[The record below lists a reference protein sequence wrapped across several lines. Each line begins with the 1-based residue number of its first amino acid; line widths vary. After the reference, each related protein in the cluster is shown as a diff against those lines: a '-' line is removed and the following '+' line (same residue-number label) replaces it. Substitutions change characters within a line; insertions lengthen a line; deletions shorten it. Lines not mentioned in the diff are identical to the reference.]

1 MPNWSSSRAPRCH
14 RCRCGRLELK
24 IARPQATMKSK
35 PCPWDP
41 TLGRIMCSG
50 ASAKVKSTGTSL
62 PLVPVWGIAHI
73 LPLPAASEW
82 RGATLSAAL
91 SRDCRISK
99 RILDKPLMGTRNG
112 KTCHATGAWPLRK
125 LSFHPL
131 QQRPRFTQQRSNPLA
146 FDDRALGEQ
155 PVPAR
160 VSVRAGSTSPLLGAT
175 AVSSSSTPGT
185 CGA

>member
-1 MPNWSSSRAPRCH
+1 
-14 RCRCGRLELK
+14 
-24 IARPQATMKSK
+24 
-35 PCPWDP
+35 
-41 TLGRIMCSG
+41 MCSG

-112 KTCHATGAWPLRK
+112 KTCHATGAAKVIISSPAATSAL
-125 LSFHPL
+125 HPTTL
-131 QQRPRFTQQRSNPLA
+131 QSTCVRRSRPW
-146 FDDRALGEQ
+146 
-155 PVPAR
+155 
-160 VSVRAGSTSPLLGAT
+160 
-175 AVSSSSTPGT
+175 
-185 CGA
+185 